1 MKTYHNL
8 KPIYNSESKVLILG
22 TMPSVKSREAA
33 FYYANPQNRFW
44 KIMANLFNTILEN
57 NSDKEKC
64 LLDNKIALW
73 DVIKSCDIKGS
84 NDASIK
90 NVVVNNLDVIIKNA
104 NIKAIF
110 CTGNKAYKYY
120 SKYFNYDIPCIL
132 LPSPSGA
139 NARYSLDDLVEKYS
153 EIKKYL

>member
-84 NDASIK
+84 SDASIK
-90 NVVVNNLDVIIKNA
+90 NVVVNNLDIVIKNA
-104 NIKAIF
+104 HINAIF

-120 SKYFNYDIPCIL
+120 SKYFNYDIPCFL

-139 NARYSLDDLVEKYS
+139 NARYSLDDLIEKYGD
-153 EIKKYL
+153 IKKYL